1 VRRGLPV
8 AVVILAMLVLAW
20 FLSTVREPVR
30 ENGDGETS
38 LAVAQALSA
47 GDTEGYARANAPR
60 AFAFPADHGPHPA
73 FKHEWWYFTGNL
85 RAADGRR
92 FGYQLTFFRIALRP
106 RPAARASAWATEQV
120 YMAHFTVTD
129 VEGQRFH
136 QTERVTRAALGLAG
150 ASAQPFCV
158 WLEDW
163 SAQGTMHAGRLHT
176 RLQAREDAY
185 AIDLALESIKAPV
198 LQGEA
203 GLSQKSA
210 APGNASYYYSL
221 TRLATQGHIRIGS
234 QQYAVDGLSW
244 MDREWSTSALGR
256 DQRGWDW
263 FSLQLSDG
271 SDLMFYRLHRRD
283 GTSDPFSAG
292 LLVDR
297 AGRTRRLRLDDV
309 ELDVSEH
316 WRSPAGGVYPGAWRL
331 RIPSVALD
339 VTILPALPDQEL
351 HGIVRYWEGAVT
363 VRGDVHGSPVTG
375 SGYVEL
381 TGYADRPNR
390 EPS

>member
-1 VRRGLPV
+1 MRRVLLAAV
-8 AVVILAMLVLAW
+8 ALIAVLGLVLL
-20 FLSTVREPVR
+20 LSTLREPARMSDV
-30 ENGDGETS
+30 DTS
-38 LAVAQALSA
+38 LAVAQVLGA
-47 GDTEGYARANAPR
+47 GDKEGYARANAPR
-60 AFAFPADHGPHPA
+60 PFAFPADHGPHPA

-106 RPAARASAWATEQV
+106 RPAMRPSAWAAEQV

-129 VEGQRFH
+129 VQERRFH
-136 QTERVTRAALGLAG
+136 QAERVTRAAPGLAG
-150 ASAQPFCV
+150 ANAQPFRV

-163 SAQGTMHAGRLHT
+163 SAQGVMQAGRLHT
-176 RLQAREDAY
+176 RLHAREDTFAV
-185 AIDLALESIKAPV
+185 DLALESLKMPV
-198 LQGEA
+198 LQGDA
-203 GLSQKSA
+203 GLSRKGA

-221 TRLATQGHIRIGS
+221 TRLATRGRIRIGA
-234 QQYAVDGLSW
+234 QEFVVEGLSW

-263 FSLQLSDG
+263 FALQLSDG
-271 SDLMFYRLHRRD
+271 SDLMFYRLRRQD

-309 ELDVSEH
+309 ALEIRDH
-316 WRSPAGGVYPGAWRL
+316 WRSPAGGLYPAAWRL
-331 RIPSVALD
+331 HIPSAALEVTVAPT
-339 VTILPALPDQEL
+339 VADQEL
-351 HGIVRYWEGAVT
+351 QGIVRYWEGAVT
-363 VRGDVHGSPVTG
+363 VRGNAQGSPVTG

-381 TGYADRPNR
+381 TGYADP
-390 EPS
+390 P